1 MPKLLITKNLLLTG
15 ACSALFACGGGN
27 DTGGGEITPV
37 TEQNFNRISSF
48 LVCSQI
54 EVDCNDDTE
63 TAAEIVAVSED
74 GMTLIYS
81 DSPTNSIGFV
91 DITTPAAPAPIGTTA
106 LMGEPTSVAVLGNN
120 ALVGVN
126 TSADF
131 IITSGELAV
140 VDIDS
145 QAEIAS
151 IDVGGQ
157 PDSIAVSPDGMYVA
171 VVIENERD
179 EDLVATDGAP
189 PQFPAGTL
197 VVVDSSDADPNSWTT
212 TTVDLTGLADL
223 FPTDPE
229 PEYVDINS
237 NNVAVITLQENNH
250 IILVDLTTATVLD
263 DYSAGTVS
271 LTAIDTEEEDP
282 ATISLTG
289 SVTDLPREPDGVA
302 WINTEY
308 FATADEGDLDG
319 GTRGFTIYNVA
330 GDVVYTSGNTLDHL
344 AVRYGHYPDGRSGN
358 KGNEPENIEVGE
370 FDGTPYL
377 FVNSERSNLVFVY
390 DSTDPTSPVYKQTL
404 PTAAGPEGG
413 LAIPSRDLLVVA
425 SEVDDRGDKLRSALN
440 IYSFSERDAT
450 YPTLQSADSAD
461 GTPIPWSAMSGLA
474 ADPSDPAI
482 LYSIEDS
489 FYGSN
494 RFFTIDVSESPALL
508 TTATT
513 ILDSNDVFAGFTTSG
528 DAEDP
533 DSFDAVDLAAM
544 INDDKSVNIDP
555 EGIAVASDGGFWI
568 ASEGAGTMGDTE
580 DRPIEKLNF
589 IFKTDANGVI
599 ESVIT
604 LPDEVND
611 IQVRFGF
618 EGIAEDNGSLYVVIQ
633 RAWGDEA
640 NPRIGVYN
648 IADDSWRF
656 FFYPLDPVESQ
667 NGGWVGLSDI
677 TSMGLGQFL
686 VIERDNQ
693 GGPDAAIKRLYTF
706 SVNGLSDGDTIG
718 KILQLDLMND
728 LADTGGLIYEKIE
741 GSALTTDGDIYIIH
755 AIVIVDDVYIA
766 ISGQCAALYFFIDQA
781 ACTRKIV
788 HKVELKYLTDG
799 VPIR

>member
-15 ACSALFACGGGN
+15 TCTALFACGGGN

-81 DSPTNSIGFV
+81 DSPMNSIGFV
-91 DITTPAAPAPIGTTA
+91 DITTPAAPAAIGTTA

-330 GDVVYTSGNTLDHL
+330 GEVVYTSGNTLDHL

-390 DSTDPTSPVYKQTL
+390 DATDPTSPVYKQTL

-413 LAIPSRDLLVVA
+413 LAIPSRALLVVA

-440 IYSFSERDAT
+440 IYSFSETDAT

-494 RFFTIDVSESPALL
+494 RFFTLDVSESPALL

-513 ILDSNDVFAGFTTSG
+513 ILDSNDVFAGFATSG
-528 DAEDP
+528 AAEDP

-656 FFYPLDPVESQ
+656 LFYPLDPVESQ

-728 LADTGGLIYEKIE
+728 LANTGGLIYEKIE
-741 GSALTTDGDIYIIH
+741 GSALTTDGDIYIINDNDG
-755 AIVIVDDVYIA
+755 VDDN
-766 ISGQCAALYFFIDQA
+766 SGENQLINLGNATAQ
-781 ACTRKIV
+781 
-788 HKVELKYLTDG
+788 
-799 VPIR
+799 

>member
-15 ACSALFACGGGN
+15 TCTALFACGGGN

-81 DSPTNSIGFV
+81 DSPMNSIGFV
-91 DITTPAAPAPIGTTA
+91 DITTPAAPAAIGTTA

-330 GDVVYTSGNTLDHL
+330 GEVVYTSGNTLDHL

-390 DSTDPTSPVYKQTL
+390 DATDPTSPVYKQTL

-413 LAIPSRDLLVVA
+413 LAIPSRALLVVA

-440 IYSFSERDAT
+440 IYSFSETDAT

-494 RFFTIDVSESPALL
+494 RFFTLDVSESPALL

-513 ILDSNDVFAGFTTSG
+513 ILDSNDVFAGFATSG
-528 DAEDP
+528 AAEDP

-656 FFYPLDPVESQ
+656 LFYPLDPGESQ

-728 LADTGGLIYEKIE
+728 LANTGGLIYEKIE
-741 GSALTTDGDIYIIH
+741 GSALTTDGDIYIINDNDG
-755 AIVIVDDVYIA
+755 VDDN
-766 ISGQCAALYFFIDQA
+766 SGENQLINLGNATAQ
-781 ACTRKIV
+781 
-788 HKVELKYLTDG
+788 
-799 VPIR
+799 

>member
-37 TEQNFNRISSF
+37 TEQSFNRISSF

-212 TTVDLTGLADL
+212 TTVDLTALADL

-271 LTAIDTEEEDP
+271 LTAIDIEEEDP

-330 GDVVYTSGNTLDHL
+330 GEVVYTSGNTLDHL

-390 DSTDPTSPVYKQTL
+390 DATDPTSPVYKQTL

-413 LAIPSRDLLVVA
+413 LAIPLRDLLVVA

-440 IYSFSERDAT
+440 IYSFSETDAT

-513 ILDSNDVFAGFTTSG
+513 ILDSNDVFAGFATSG
-528 DAEDP
+528 AAEDP

-544 INDDKSVNIDP
+544 INNDKSVNIDP

-568 ASEGAGTMGDTE
+568 ASEGAGTIGDTE

-693 GGPDAAIKRLYTF
+693 AGPDAAIKRLYTF

-728 LADTGGLIYEKIE
+728 LANTGGLIYEKIE
-741 GSALTTDGDIYIIH
+741 GSALTTDGDIYIINDNDG
-755 AIVIVDDVYIA
+755 VDDN
-766 ISGQCAALYFFIDQA
+766 SGENQLINLGNATAQ
-781 ACTRKIV
+781 
-788 HKVELKYLTDG
+788 
-799 VPIR
+799 

>member
-37 TEQNFNRISSF
+37 TEQSFNRISSF

-212 TTVDLTGLADL
+212 TTVDLTALADL

-271 LTAIDTEEEDP
+271 LTAIDIEEEDP

-330 GDVVYTSGNTLDHL
+330 GEVVYTSGNTLDHL

-390 DSTDPTSPVYKQTL
+390 DATDPTSPVYKQTL

-413 LAIPSRDLLVVA
+413 LAIPLRDLLVVA

-440 IYSFSERDAT
+440 IYSFSETDAT

-494 RFFTIDVSESPALL
+494 RFFTIDVSDSPALL

-513 ILDSNDVFAGFTTSG
+513 ILDSNDVFAGFATSG
-528 DAEDP
+528 AAEDP

-544 INDDKSVNIDP
+544 INNDKSVNIDP

-568 ASEGAGTMGDTE
+568 ASEGAGTIGDTE

-693 GGPDAAIKRLYTF
+693 AGPDAAIKRLYTF

-728 LADTGGLIYEKIE
+728 LANTGGLIYEKIE
-741 GSALTTDGDIYIIH
+741 GSALTTDGDIYIINDNDG
-755 AIVIVDDVYIA
+755 VDDN
-766 ISGQCAALYFFIDQA
+766 SGENQLINLGNATAQ
-781 ACTRKIV
+781 
-788 HKVELKYLTDG
+788 
-799 VPIR
+799 